1 MTNPTPDSDKP
12 LPPWWMVAAVVLFSI
27 SMIPSE
33 VFGAILIPW
42 QALSFTFSMIPV
54 LALVAYVLDC
64 RKAKKR
70 ATFRGYWE
78 MLRVVKQ
85 AKRDSYQQTAR
96 TLVPGDAPRIMVA
109 ILAWLLVTST
119 WLAGNWS
126 RVAGMLGIWNRSFG
140 AWWQG

>member
-1 MTNPTPDSDKP
+1 MNHQTPGSEKHL
-12 LPPWWMVAAVVLFSI
+12 LPCWMLAAVVLFSI

-33 VFGAILIPW
+33 MFGMILIPW

-54 LALVAYVLDC
+54 IAFFAYILDC
-64 RKAKKR
+64 RKEEKR

-85 AKRDSYQQTAR
+85 AKRNGYQQTADR
-96 TLVPGDAPRIMVA
+96 LVPGDAPRIMVA
-109 ILAWLLVTST
+109 ILAWLLVTFT

-126 RVAGMLGIWNRSFG
+126 RVAGIVGI
-140 AWWQG
+140 